1 MSTSEPFIKDFLFFA
16 LISIHFAEEK
26 GLLTYHKGAGK
37 VAAVKREISLPQCL
51 TKLLLMRIL
60 HPLKYSNIHRLQLMR

>member
-16 LISIHFAEEK
+16 LISTGIHFAEEK

-37 VAAVKREISLPQCL
+37 VTAVKIEISLP
-51 TKLLLMRIL
+51 
-60 HPLKYSNIHRLQLMR
+60 